1 MLIFNTLTTAAV
13 AKFSFN
19 PAATKPCVT
28 LVCLQEGTSPFHSVH
43 KEIKQRAAQVSCWW
57 MLSQVQPEDTSP
69 LESMGGMDQG
79 CWTLHSN
86 KPYMTQCISE
96 EQQECLF
103 PRSTQEHHHQKAG
116 ENTVILDQ
124 SLRSLASSLSR
135 GRRNCAFGSR
145 EWLDNRGSIPRAPL
159 STNSS
164 FRARTPQC
172 QQDQERSMGCA
183 FARGLNTSK
192 HSGGSQF
199 YYKADEVTARFRCNS

>member
-43 KEIKQRAAQVSCWW
+43 KETKQRAAQVSCWW
-57 MLSQVQPEDTSP
+57 MLSQVQPEDTPP

-79 CWTLHSN
+79 RWTLHSN

-116 ENTVILDQ
+116 ENAVILDQ
-124 SLRSLASSLSR
+124 SEKFGFKFEPRKKKLCIWQQGMIGQQGKHTESSSVNKQQLPSQDPTVPTGSGEKHGLCICKGVKHIQALRRKPVLL
-135 GRRNCAFGSR
+135 
-145 EWLDNRGSIPRAPL
+145 
-159 STNSS
+159 
-164 FRARTPQC
+164 
-172 QQDQERSMGCA
+172 
-183 FARGLNTSK
+183 
-192 HSGGSQF
+192 
-199 YYKADEVTARFRCNS
+199 